1 MYVLLLADLAMA
13 FAAHIFTSGSVGIIA
28 SLMGG
33 SLLSAESCLPF
44 AEIKNE
50 MLHQCLIPFS
60 LSSADSLC
68 NQFGPRSGSTQCRA

>member
-1 MYVLLLADLAMA
+1 MYILLLADLAMA
-13 FAAHIFTSGSVGIIA
+13 LAAHIFTSGSVGMIA

-50 MLHQCLIPFS
+50 MFH
-60 LSSADSLC
+60 
-68 NQFGPRSGSTQCRA
+68 

>member
-1 MYVLLLADLAMA
+1 MA
-13 FAAHIFTSGSVGIIA
+13 LAAHIFTSGSVGMIA

-50 MLHQCLIPFS
+50 KLHQCLI
-60 LSSADSLC
+60 LSSDNFYHLLIAFAISLDPDQARH
-68 NQFGPRSGSTQCRA
+68 NAEPVQTV